1 VKILL
6 ADDDLVSR
14 RLLQR
19 TLERSGFDAVCV
31 QDGDRAL
38 ECLLGEEGP
47 RMAILDWVMP
57 GKDGPSVCRGVRA
70 GVNNPYVYLILLT
83 SRESSG
89 DIVMGLEAGA
99 DDYLTKPCNP
109 EELKARIRA
118 GQRILQLQ
126 DKLIDD
132 AYRDPLTGLPNRAY
146 FVKRLTESVRKTKER
161 ESYHFA
167 VLFIDI
173 DRFKSIND
181 SLGHAMGDELMRGVA
196 QRLLQAVRTEA
207 SPSEENGQ
215 RRRTHGSSDVVARI
229 GGDEFVI
236 LLDDFADVKDG
247 IRVAE
252 RIQRVLGGAFTLGGH
267 DVLITASIGIS
278 TSSERA
284 KDASEILRGADMAMY
299 RAKMMGKAR
308 YEVNDPAG
316 QRAEEE
322 LLLLEQDLR
331 CAVDNGQL
339 QLHYQPI
346 VDLKDCRIV
355 SFEALLRWQHP
366 RHGTMQP
373 NSFVGMAEETGMIVA
388 IGGWVLGEACRQ
400 MRAWSAEVGEHSAM
414 VVSVNISP
422 RQFGQDS
429 LLDRV
434 REVLAETGLKPEQ
447 LELEVTESVTMKDA
461 ARATELLHAL
471 AALGVSL
478 SLDDFGTGYS
488 SLSYLHRFPLRTLKI
503 DRSFIAEIE
512 HGRERRE
519 IVQTIIALGHNL
531 GMRVVAEGVEN
542 MAQMELLKE
551 LGCDLAQGFLF
562 SRPMAADEAMD
573 LVRGWL
579 PERWLQERSGIAA

>member
-1 VKILL
+1 MKILL

-38 ECLLGEEGP
+38 DCLLGEEGP

-70 GVNNPYVYLILLT
+70 SVNNPYVYLILLT

-215 RRRTHGSSDVVARI
+215 SAGRMARRMWWRGLV
-229 GGDEFVI
+229 E
-236 LLDDFADVKDG
+236 
-247 IRVAE
+247 
-252 RIQRVLGGAFTLGGH
+252 
-267 DVLITASIGIS
+267 
-278 TSSERA
+278 TSS
-284 KDASEILRGADMAMY
+284 
-299 RAKMMGKAR
+299 
-308 YEVNDPAG
+308 
-316 QRAEEE
+316 
-322 LLLLEQDLR
+322 
-331 CAVDNGQL
+331 
-339 QLHYQPI
+339 
-346 VDLKDCRIV
+346 
-355 SFEALLRWQHP
+355 
-366 RHGTMQP
+366 
-373 NSFVGMAEETGMIVA
+373 
-388 IGGWVLGEACRQ
+388 
-400 MRAWSAEVGEHSAM
+400 
-414 VVSVNISP
+414 
-422 RQFGQDS
+422 
-429 LLDRV
+429 
-434 REVLAETGLKPEQ
+434 
-447 LELEVTESVTMKDA
+447 
-461 ARATELLHAL
+461 
-471 AALGVSL
+471 
-478 SLDDFGTGYS
+478 
-488 SLSYLHRFPLRTLKI
+488 
-503 DRSFIAEIE
+503 
-512 HGRERRE
+512 
-519 IVQTIIALGHNL
+519 
-531 GMRVVAEGVEN
+531 
-542 MAQMELLKE
+542 
-551 LGCDLAQGFLF
+551 
-562 SRPMAADEAMD
+562 
-573 LVRGWL
+573 
-579 PERWLQERSGIAA
+579 

>member
-1 VKILL
+1 
-6 ADDDLVSR
+6 
-14 RLLQR
+14 
-19 TLERSGFDAVCV
+19 
-31 QDGDRAL
+31 
-38 ECLLGEEGP
+38 
-47 RMAILDWVMP
+47 M
-57 GKDGPSVCRGVRA
+57 
-70 GVNNPYVYLILLT
+70 
-83 SRESSG
+83 
-89 DIVMGLEAGA
+89 
-99 DDYLTKPCNP
+99 
-109 EELKARIRA
+109 
-118 GQRILQLQ
+118 
-126 DKLIDD
+126 
-132 AYRDPLTGLPNRAY
+132 
-146 FVKRLTESVRKTKER
+146 
-161 ESYHFA
+161 
-167 VLFIDI
+167 
-173 DRFKSIND
+173 
-181 SLGHAMGDELMRGVA
+181 
-196 QRLLQAVRTEA
+196 
-207 SPSEENGQ
+207 
-215 RRRTHGSSDVVARI
+215 
-229 GGDEFVI
+229 
-236 LLDDFADVKDG
+236 
-247 IRVAE
+247 
-252 RIQRVLGGAFTLGGH
+252 
-267 DVLITASIGIS
+267 LITASIGIS

-331 CAVDNGQL
+331 CAVDNGQM

-400 MRAWSAEVGEHSAM
+400 MRAWSVEVGEHRAM

-562 SRPMAADEAMD
+562 ARPMAADEAMD

-579 PERWLQERSGIAA
+579 PERWFAGAERCRGLGSGEREGLSGGIEVHARGGGEGGVAEGSEEGNGAADAERDGEGLGSVEEPAGEDGRGGGDHE